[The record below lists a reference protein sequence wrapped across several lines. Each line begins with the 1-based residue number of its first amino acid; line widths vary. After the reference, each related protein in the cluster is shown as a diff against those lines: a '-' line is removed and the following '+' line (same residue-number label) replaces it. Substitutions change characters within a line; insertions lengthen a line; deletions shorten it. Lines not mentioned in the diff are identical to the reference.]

1 MSDKVT
7 PGVILKSRFVF
18 ADKKF
23 SEYINY
29 IDRSEAVRST
39 GYNLYSVYADYMDN
53 PEKQKQKL
61 GFNLESERA
70 SALFTS
76 TKDKLTLEEK
86 ENLKQQFLK
95 AQKNESPI
103 WQNVISFTN
112 DFLEENGLYHSAS
125 GLLDENKIRHI
136 TRLAM
141 NEMLTNEKMD
151 ASAVWSASI
160 HFNTDNIHIHIAIV
174 EPNPTRRK
182 KEIINQKPDG
192 STEKKVQFKGMLKPK
207 TFSKMKSKV
216 VNNIVDRS
224 PQLTKINEIIRND
237 IVKEKR
243 EKNSYKDKNLRG
255 QFLNLYSEL
264 PPDRRLWNYNMNALK
279 DVRPHI
285 DKFTKMY
292 IDMYHKKDFAE
303 LNKRLD
309 EQQEFLKS
317 VYGSGKKKM
326 YENYKQTKIN
336 DLYTRMGNAV
346 LTELR
351 NYNNTLRLESK
362 LSKRNLSPKQK
373 LQAKSNYVSRK
384 ESSIY
389 NLKKAMNKDYI
400 KSKNE
405 FEYERLERSIEWEIE
420 SER

>member
-1 MSDKVT
+1 
-7 PGVILKSRFVF
+7 
-18 ADKKF
+18 
-23 SEYINY
+23 
-29 IDRSEAVRST
+29 
-39 GYNLYSVYADYMDN
+39 
-53 PEKQKQKL
+53 
-61 GFNLESERA
+61 
-70 SALFTS
+70 
-76 TKDKLTLEEK
+76 
-86 ENLKQQFLK
+86 
-95 AQKNESPI
+95 
-103 WQNVISFTN
+103 
-112 DFLEENGLYHSAS
+112 
-125 GLLDENKIRHI
+125 
-136 TRLAM
+136 
-141 NEMLTNEKMD
+141 
-151 ASAVWSASI
+151 
-160 HFNTDNIHIHIAIV
+160 
-174 EPNPTRRK
+174 
-182 KEIINQKPDG
+182 
-192 STEKKVQFKGMLKPK
+192 
-207 TFSKMKSKV
+207 
-216 VNNIVDRS
+216 
-224 PQLTKINEIIRND
+224 
-237 IVKEKR
+237 
-243 EKNSYKDKNLRG
+243 
-255 QFLNLYSEL
+255 
-264 PPDRRLWNYNMNALK
+264 MNALK